1 MFCTVL
7 CSIFPYF
14 LFLYRVK
21 GVVDISPCN
30 TTDVARAGCYFLPF
44 HAPWSWG
51 GESAHRAQIRAVGI
65 QHPAFVCFF
74 PAHFHS
80 NCFSLLWKGMEP
92 LWRERLH
99 SVRST
104 ALEREKIHDFKREK
118 HSQFNERRP

>member
-1 MFCTVL
+1 MWPELAAIFCL
-7 CSIFPYF
+7 SM
-14 LFLYRVK
+14 LHGA
-21 GVVDISPCN
+21 GVEKAPTEHRFVQWVSN
-30 TTDVARAGCYFLPF
+30 TQLL
-44 HAPWSWG
+44 
-51 GESAHRAQIRAVGI
+51 
-65 QHPAFVCFF
+65 FVCFF